1 MNLRFLSLRV
11 LPSTS
16 SNRIRQEEGFIVTYV
31 ELATLREVFIHLFI
45 DQEFFIKYLPRECPS
60 VNLKGEVWTWRL
72 GVISLWDDQELTFK
86 DGWYCTWHKGCCPWE
101 SVEKHE

>member
-31 ELATLREVFIHLFI
+31 ELATLREAFIHLFI
-45 DQEFFIKYLPRECPS
+45 DQEFFIKYLPCECPS
-60 VNLKGEVWTWRL
+60 VNLKAYPVLWSQPRTVFTCSQCIRL
-72 GVISLWDDQELTFK
+72 SFLFL
-86 DGWYCTWHKGCCPWE
+86 
-101 SVEKHE
+101 S